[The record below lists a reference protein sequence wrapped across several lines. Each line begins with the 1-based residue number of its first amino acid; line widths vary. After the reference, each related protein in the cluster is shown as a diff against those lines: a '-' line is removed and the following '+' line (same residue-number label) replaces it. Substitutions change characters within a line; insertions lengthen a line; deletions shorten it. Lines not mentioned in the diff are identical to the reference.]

1 MNTFK
6 NVAILILAG
15 ALALFAQ
22 TPGSSFTLTTST
34 SCAAPGLGVFS
45 LCKQTSGGPVTF
57 TDEGSPY
64 AKANLAGVP
73 GLTGAT
79 GPQGIPGIQ
88 GPQGIP
94 GPAGKDG
101 AAGLQGIKGDAGLT
115 GPQGPNW
122 TTCTGV
128 TLTPSGVGV
137 YTLTVNPSTCK

>member
-45 LCKQTSGGPVTF
+45 LCKQSTGGPVTF

-73 GLTGAT
+73 GLTGV
-79 GPQGIPGIQ
+79 QGIPGIQ

-101 AAGLQGIKGDAGLT
+101 ATGTAGAT
-115 GPQGPNW
+115 GPAGPAGICPVGATALTATSFVV
-122 TTCTGV
+122 TTTGGV
-128 TLTPSGVGV
+128 ILT
-137 YTLTVNPSTCK
+137 NPVCK